1 MHNASQPITPQT
13 AAPTDIKRPVFWQF
27 HLRNLDG
34 SDTHNQCV
42 REAFSEVATLLETPE
57 QCPGD
62 ILDEKEILLF
72 KTSTGYKVTAG
83 PDRLKLNNVCSLQ
96 PLSFGEIH
104 IHHGIEPLIAL
115 WYVSKAL
122 SAADLG
128 SLGFTDNESRDI
140 EFVKDFS
147 DLKHWITYMGGSYD
161 AWHQKVQDV
170 GLLPS
175 LDQLIKPAD
184 EEESVFLF
192 F

>member
-13 AAPTDIKRPVFWQF
+13 AAPIDIKRPVFWQI
-27 HLRNLDG
+27 HLRYLDG
-34 SDTHNQCV
+34 GDKHNQCL
-42 REAFSEVATLLETPE
+42 REAFAEVATLLEMPD

-62 ILDEKEILLF
+62 VLDEKEILLF
-72 KTSTGYKVTAG
+72 KSSTGYKVTAG

-104 IHHGIEPLIAL
+104 VHHGIEPLIAL

-122 SAADLG
+122 SEADLG
-128 SLGFTDNESRDI
+128 DLGLTDNESQDI
-140 EFVKDFS
+140 EFIKNFS
-147 DLKHWITYMGGSYD
+147 DLKPWITYMDGSYD

-175 LDQLIKPAD
+175 IHQLIKPGSED
-184 EEESVFLF
+184 EGVLLF